1 MSTSY
6 IAEVKERAQELVEL
20 VERKSSGRA
29 ILLPV
34 TKGFGVR
41 EVEAMLEVG
50 LTAVGES
57 YAQEM
62 LGKAELVN
70 DSRVC
75 WHMIGGI
82 QRNKIKKL
90 STTVDL
96 WHSVDRKEVIREIS
110 KNKKD
115 SKILVQVDMNGR
127 STQGGCSPDEV
138 PGLIECAFDS
148 GVIVEGLMTIG
159 VDQDIEA
166 TKNTFSDLAKL
177 SNGMGLKEI
186 SMGMSND
193 FEIAI
198 DYGATILRVGRSIF
212 GERPKK

>member
-6 IAEVKERAQELVEL
+6 IEEVRERALELVEL

-50 LTAVGES
+50 LAAVGES

-75 WHMIGGI
+75 WHM
-82 QRNKIKKL
+82 
-90 STTVDL
+90 
-96 WHSVDRKEVIREIS
+96 
-110 KNKKD
+110 
-115 SKILVQVDMNGR
+115 
-127 STQGGCSPDEV
+127 
-138 PGLIECAFDS
+138 
-148 GVIVEGLMTIG
+148 
-159 VDQDIEA
+159 
-166 TKNTFSDLAKL
+166 
-177 SNGMGLKEI
+177 
-186 SMGMSND
+186 
-193 FEIAI
+193 
-198 DYGATILRVGRSIF
+198 F
-212 GERPKK
+212 G